1 MNAFVVFILQCK
13 LPFNHSFS
21 FEGSVNMDTIM
32 LGQQFHDGIS
42 LTNSKLNTETLAAVY
57 VLGTSADSRFLKFA
71 IIINFVASG

>member
-1 MNAFVVFILQCK
+1 
-13 LPFNHSFS
+13 
-21 FEGSVNMDTIM
+21 MDTIM

-57 VLGTSADSRFLKFA
+57 VLGTSAYSRFLKFA